1 MSERVPESI
10 PAAPDLALVGLED
23 LVDELG
29 RRFETVIVAG
39 SRVVGERAG
48 IQNIL
53 RHSGTYLTAQGLC
66 YRMLAFLEDRIRD
79 TERDPVES

>member
-1 MSERVPESI
+1 MTERVPESI

-39 SRVVGERAG
+39 SKIVGERAS
-48 IQNIL
+48 QNIL

-66 YRMLAFLEDRIRD
+66 YRMLAFIEDRIRD